1 MLDIPL
7 PSPEA
12 HDVERPL
19 TAHAPSDRVEEELG
33 WARGRVAGAVLLL
46 WLWCLDR
53 GAVTSD
59 RHHARS
65 SITGSGRTTTVRRM
79 LLSSPKRTTEIVS
92 DQSRASG
99 KEGEREQRG
108 IRWMMGWKSR
118 PREALSPRHQRN
130 GRKRDRLDARTGG
143 RKNSRG

>member
-65 SITGSGRTTTVRRM
+65 SITRSWSGSAPLRGVQDRRE
-79 LLSSPKRTTEIVS
+79 SEKVS
-92 DQSRASG
+92 DVATD
-99 KEGEREQRG
+99 RG
-108 IRWMMGWKSR
+108 
-118 PREALSPRHQRN
+118 
-130 GRKRDRLDARTGG
+130 ARTPCDRCGSQICRPVLVAG
-143 RKNSRG
+143 RRENRLGASHLSAQRR